1 MLWVWGEELGSV
13 TRLWGSKGTVHFGL
27 SQAAQMGLHHCRE
40 CVCARAGLCVCVSDY
55 VNIYI
60 YMCVC
65 MCVCADLFV
74 RLHGCESGFCLLL
87 LAAVIL
93 V

>member
-1 MLWVWGEELGSV
+1 M
-13 TRLWGSKGTVHFGL
+13 
-27 SQAAQMGLHHCRE
+27 
-40 CVCARAGLCVCVSDY
+40 CVSDY
-55 VNIYI
+55 VNI
-60 YMCVC
+60 CVC
-65 MCVCADLFV
+65 VCVCADLFV